1 VGKKKKTYIYICQ
14 NPSQSFTAKDEVA
27 DKPPAGPSKT
37 SVGLPS
43 STPTPEALG
52 DKACPP
58 TNKFHMLYACASI
71 CMHVYIYIYEKGVS
85 PYGILNMRCMPCPK
99 WPPILHSC
107 CHCQPVPELERY
119 MDTMNAKI
127 GLVGKLIKDLND
139 KIQPSTPE
147 SGKLHA

>member
-1 VGKKKKTYIYICQ
+1 MGKKKHIYIYICQ

-52 DKACPP
+52 DKACP
-58 TNKFHMLYACASI
+58 
-71 CMHVYIYIYEKGVS
+71 